1 MMKRSSVTLLIFAA
15 VAAAAIVALALTLF
29 GGGETEADVVIEG
42 VSTEELA
49 ESGFIV
55 KDAPPDADPAVRAE
69 DIVEGMKD
77 VDPGLEVLDIVLV
90 TFKTDDGGVFSD
102 ERLAWAVSLDPKT
115 FPPGQIHGGGF
126 GLSQEAR
133 TAMLR
138 TPAYSVEFIDAQT
151 GEFLMAATSSSTD

>member
-90 TFKTDDGGVFSD
+90 SFKTGEGGMFSD
-102 ERLAWAVSLDPKT
+102 ERLAWAISLDPKT
-115 FPPGQIHGGGF
+115 IQPQQIYGPAS
-126 GLSQEAR
+126 LSQEQRKA
-133 TAMLR
+133 LLS
-138 TPAYSVEFIDAQT
+138 TPAYSVEFFDAET
-151 GEFLMAATSSSTD
+151 GEFLMGATSSSAD